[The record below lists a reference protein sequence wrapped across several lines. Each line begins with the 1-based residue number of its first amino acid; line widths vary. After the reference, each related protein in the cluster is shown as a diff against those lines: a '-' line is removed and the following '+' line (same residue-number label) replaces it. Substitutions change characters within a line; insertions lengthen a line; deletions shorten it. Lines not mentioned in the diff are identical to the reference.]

1 MESNG
6 WVMWN
11 MGTFNDPCLAVSQ
24 SKRVS
29 ERSRASD
36 LPGRLEKIHGGRAWL
51 KHAYLQAK
59 RGQGPVQAHEN
70 ESWDR
75 ESWINSSLSIRLSIC
90 SVIQGRT
97 PFWSCGH
104 ASWICSLCRSFN
116 RTGYNL
122 SSDFWSQ
129 LPLDK
134 LVGQQDSQEKNH
146 PRMDH
151 ACFWGPP
158 MKWYHLQHKVIQETS
173 CFIDIIYSRYRFIK
187 PAMEWTWVNQAAF
200 FGELW

>member
-1 MESNG
+1 MEPG
-6 WVMWN
+6 QP
-11 MGTFNDPCLAVSQ
+11 GQPGQ
-24 SKRVS
+24 RVS

-36 LPGRLEKIHGGRAWL
+36 LPGRLDGKDP
-51 KHAYLQAK
+51 
-59 RGQGPVQAHEN
+59 RGKTLVETCLSSSKTRPRSSSSTWN

-75 ESWINSSLSIRLSIC
+75 ESLINSSLSIRLSIC

-104 ASWICSLCRSFN
+104 ASWMCSLCRSFN

-122 SSDFWSQ
+122 SSDFLVSAAS
-129 LPLDK
+129 K

-151 ACFWGPP
+151 PCFWDPP
-158 MKWYHLQHKVIQETS
+158 MKWYHLRHKVIQETS
-173 CFIDIIYSRYRFIK
+173 CFIDII
-187 PAMEWTWVNQAAF
+187 
-200 FGELW
+200 